1 MVSSSSDPLFR
12 IIDNKSALDESAKVW
27 AYSQIRE
34 GSHLDANVII
44 SNQVYVGPGVKI
56 GKNSKIQN
64 NAMIYEPAMIGE
76 GVFIGPGV
84 ILTNDHYPRAINPD
98 MTQKLAS
105 DWSPVGVTIE
115 DGAAIGAGSIC
126 VAPLLIGKW
135 AVVAAGSV
143 VVKNVKNFSLV
154 AGVPARQIGWVGK
167 YGIPLV
173 QEDNGNYFC
182 PETKEKY
189 ILNSDGEMN
198 CVEE

>member
-1 MVSSSSDPLFR
+1 MSIASSDPLFR
-12 IIDNKSALDESAKVW
+12 IIDKKSDLDESVSVW

-34 GSHLDANVII
+34 GSHLNENVII
-44 SNQVYVGPGVKI
+44 SNQVYVGPGVEI

-64 NAMIYEPAMIGE
+64 NAMIYEPAIIGE

-98 MTQKLAS
+98 MTQKLAT

-115 DGAAIGAGSIC
+115 DGAAVGAGSVC
-126 VAPLLIGKW
+126 VAPLVIGQW
-135 AVVAAGSV
+135 AVIAAGSV
-143 VVKNVKNFSLV
+143 VVKNVKKFSLV

-167 YGIPLV
+167 YGVPLV
-173 QEDNGNYFC
+173 KEDECNYFC

-189 ILNSDGEMN
+189 ILNNDGDMN